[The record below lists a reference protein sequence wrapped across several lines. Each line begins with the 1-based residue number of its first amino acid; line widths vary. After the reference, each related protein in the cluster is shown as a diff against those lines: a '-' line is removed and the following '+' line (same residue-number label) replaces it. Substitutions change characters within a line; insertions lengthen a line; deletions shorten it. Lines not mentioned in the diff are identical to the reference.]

1 MATIPT
7 SADAAPPSDLK
18 ELLRQAEEMRLEMT
32 PEELRAYWELTEQIL
47 DPDSR
52 MFDDLLTNEGRSSL
66 QDAKKVLL
74 HFSPRLL
81 LVRRVRRGITDYDA
95 YCLTHRGTWERDQ
108 SELRW
113 LVGGVAT
120 RYIEALLAE
129 LPREGGVG
137 TAARPIRSVG

>member
-18 ELLRQAEEMRLEMT
+18 ELLRRAEEMRLEMT
-32 PEELRAYWELTEQIL
+32 PKELRAYWELTEQIL
-47 DPDSR
+47 EPDSR
-52 MFDDLLTNEGRSSL
+52 MLDDLLTNEGRSSL

-81 LVRRVRRGITDYDA
+81 LVRRVRRGVTDYDA
-95 YCLTHRGTWERDQ
+95 YCLTHRGTWERNQ

-113 LVGGVAT
+113 LVGVVIT
-120 RYIEALLAE
+120 RYIEALAE
-129 LPREGGVG
+129 LPLKGGRHRS
-137 TAARPIRSVG
+137 APMRSVG